1 MYELGWLWVCAFVC
15 LTLRVLSVAGVT
27 LGDIDA
33 AFLGHGLA
41 CACACGS
48 RGCTCT
54 WVSCVHAL
62 AWRVLNSRHQSMKM
76 TSQRAAG
83 LIVRGEIGGLS
94 VHAVSL
100 LGTGRGYAS
109 VSSVHALGS
118 SVHALGSSV
127 HAFFVCFF

>member
-1 MYELGWLWVCAFVC
+1 MHAHV
-15 LTLRVLSVAGVT
+15 
-27 LGDIDA
+27 
-33 AFLGHGLA
+33 GLA
-41 CACACGS
+41 VARAP
-48 RGCTCT
+48 
-54 WVSCVHAL
+54 V

-76 TSQRAAG
+76 TSQRAAV

-100 LGTGRGYAS
+100 LGIGRGYAS